1 MKQLL
6 IKNVTVWTM
15 DEADTRFSGWLLMED
30 GKIVATG
37 TQAPPDCEQVFDG
50 AGGVL
55 TPGLID
61 IHSHLGL
68 YEDGLGFEGADGNED
83 TDPVTPHLRAID
95 GINPMERS
103 FAEARAAGVTCCVVS
118 PGSCNPIA
126 GQAAAIKTD
135 GRRIDDMIVK
145 APCAMKFALGENPK
159 SCYNDKD
166 EAPVTRMAT
175 AALIRETLHK
185 AQEYAAQKKR
195 AEDPADA
202 PEYDAKLE
210 ALLPVLDGS
219 CQAHFH
225 AHRTDDMFTALRI
238 AKEFSLRAV
247 LLHGTE
253 AHLVS
258 DILAEEGVPICSGPF
273 LTDRS
278 KPELRHLTEQSP
290 ALLTRAGI
298 LTSISTD
305 HPETPL
311 KHLMRCAV
319 AAVQAGMEPMDALRA
334 ITLIPARIA
343 GIDHRVGSLQPGK
356 DADILI
362 TDYSSIYFDF
372 LLTQKPIGFVID
384 DMGEYG
390 NHRGFVVD
398 NPLDYMPGEK
408 IQNVED
414 LKSFIDGI
422 MTGHDNWKEERK
434 RINDLVNADQQGDY
448 CKKIL
453 DFVGIVK

>member
-1 MKQLL
+1 M
-6 IKNVTVWTM
+6 
-15 DEADTRFSGWLLMED
+15 
-30 GKIVATG
+30 
-37 TQAPPDCEQVFDG
+37 
-50 AGGVL
+50 
-55 TPGLID
+55 PGLVD
-61 IHSHLGL
+61 AHTHLGL
-68 YEDGLGFEGADGNED
+68 FEDSIGFEGEDGNED
-83 TDPVTPHLRAID
+83 TDPITPQLRVID

-126 GQAAAIKTD
+126 GQAAAIKTN
-135 GRRIDDMIVK
+135 GCRIDDMIVQ

-195 AEDPADA
+195 ADDPADA
-202 PEYDAKLE
+202 PEYDAKME
-210 ALLPVLDGS
+210 ALIPVLDGS

-225 AHRTDDMFTALRI
+225 AHRADDMFTALRI
-238 AKEFSLRAV
+238 AKEFSLHAV
-247 LLHGTE
+247 ILHGTE

-319 AAVQAGMEPMDALRA
+319 AAVQAGMQPMDALRA
-334 ITLIPARIA
+334 ITCIPAQIA
-343 GIDHRVGSLQPGK
+343 GIDDRVGSLCVGK

-362 TDYSSIYFDF
+362 TSGD
-372 LLTQKPIGFVID
+372 
-384 DMGEYG
+384 
-390 NHRGFVVD
+390 
-398 NPLDYMPGEK
+398 PLDYRTKVTAVFINGTQIKQEDCK
-408 IQNVED
+408 I
-414 LKSFIDGI
+414 
-422 MTGHDNWKEERK
+422 
-434 RINDLVNADQQGDY
+434 
-448 CKKIL
+448 
-453 DFVGIVK
+453 